1 MALVCIECERRRG
14 GERSKVM
21 DTHSELE
28 SFRSLALAE
37 AERFRSPP
45 EERKGVM
52 EREEEREW

>member
-45 EERKGVM
+45 EER
-52 EREEEREW
+52 ERE